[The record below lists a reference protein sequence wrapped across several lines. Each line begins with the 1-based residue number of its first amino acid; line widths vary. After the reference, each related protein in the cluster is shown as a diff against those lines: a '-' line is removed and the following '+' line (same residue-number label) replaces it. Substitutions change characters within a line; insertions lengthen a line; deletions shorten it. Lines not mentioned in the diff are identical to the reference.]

1 MFIHFEFQVGFWNY
15 EAKTKKHTGE
25 IIFILKIY
33 NSSEYSFIK
42 NRKLIFCFKLLNQ
55 FSVKKKVQMPYL

>member
-25 IIFILKIY
+25 IIFILKTLKTDIL
-33 NSSEYSFIK
+33 F
-42 NRKLIFCFKLLNQ
+42 
-55 FSVKKKVQMPYL
+55 